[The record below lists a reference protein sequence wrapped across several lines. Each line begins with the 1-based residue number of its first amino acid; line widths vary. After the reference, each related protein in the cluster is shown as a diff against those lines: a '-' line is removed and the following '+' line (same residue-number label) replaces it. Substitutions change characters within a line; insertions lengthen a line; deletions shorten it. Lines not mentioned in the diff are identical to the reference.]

1 MDYKGDFEIQPTKLD
16 SIATWEFSKQINPSA
31 SMMMM
36 MMMTSM
42 FQVQGQFM

>member
-16 SIATWEFSKQINPSA
+16 SIATWELSKQINPPA
-31 SMMMM
+31 SMM